1 MTLRVQ
7 PRPQRSQNDAGI
19 ASSIPAWDID
29 SRSAKAVLGTAAIG
43 LASIV
48 IATDAAEA
56 QQQAAP
62 SRLPSVQVDEPR
74 ARPVVRQR
82 TRQARPARRTTPVAA
97 RPAPAPQAAETGQQ
111 SPNTLSAGTGLSRL
125 PGTIQETPQVVN
137 VIPERIIRE
146 QNITTLDQALRNV
159 PGVTAS
165 AGEGNGGLNGDQ
177 FRVRGFDAKGDMYL
191 DGLRD
196 FGVYT
201 RDAFATEQVQVFKGP
216 SSESFGMGT
225 TGGAI
230 NQVSKTAKPGTSYY
244 VDGLLGTGVWARGT
258 FDINQQLNPTQ
269 AVRFFGM
276 VNEQKVSGRDN
287 VHSDRYGAG
296 ASFATGLGTDT
307 TWALTYLYQHND
319 RTPEYGVPMISNGPG
334 GVSTVANP
342 GRPITEFGLPRSI
355 FYGKSTDVDRTDTH
369 MLTSRFKHEVTPW
382 LTVTNDTRLGYYDRY
397 FSTSGP
403 GCDATCAS
411 SFFAGGNPVTTYVG
425 GSPTYDQESWA
436 IQNLTTAVA
445 KFNTGFIRHQMVG
458 GVDVFYAEND
468 RQYYYIAG
476 NKPGQQ
482 IRSPIFEA
490 SGYSYV
496 RNPFNTRKS
505 HGTDVGVFLGDR
517 MWFTEQFS
525 VLAGFRWDNYDV
537 SHHQTGSTGTPPVL
551 SSVTNTQAST
561 SFVTPRVSVIYEPW
575 KNQIFYGT
583 YSESASPPG
592 QFITSA
598 PATLNS
604 AQPGLEPE
612 FAKTYEAGFKL
623 SALQNRLGI
632 TGSVFQVTKD
642 NALYTDPTTGDLVAT
657 GERQRVQ
664 GIEAGLTGQI
674 TPAWNIML
682 AYALMGSEVLTST
695 TAANIGNKVQ
705 GVAHNN
711 LSLWTTYNLST
722 LINTGPGRLTAGFGV
737 FYRDEVF
744 TASANTNL
752 IPSAVSFDAML
763 SYEWDKYRVAAN
775 VYNLTNETNYDM
787 FFNNRAVLNA
797 GRTFTLTASAR
808 W

>member
-1 MTLRVQ
+1 MTLRAQ
-7 PRPQRSQNDAGI
+7 PRPQRNQDEAGI
-19 ASSIPAWDID
+19 ANSIPAWDFD

-56 QQQAAP
+56 QQQPA
-62 SRLPSVQVDEPR
+62 SQLPSVQVDEPR

-82 TRQARPARRTTPVAA
+82 ARQARPPRRTTPVAA

-125 PGTIQETPQVVN
+125 PGTIQDTPQVVN

-159 PGVTAS
+159 PGVTTAI
-165 AGEGNGGLNGDQ
+165 GEGGGGLNGDQ
-177 FRVRGFDAKGDMYL
+177 FRIRGFEAKGDMYV

-196 FGVYT
+196 FGVYV
-201 RDAFATEQVQVFKGP
+201 RDAFSTEQVQVFKGP

-230 NQVSKTAKPGTSYY
+230 NQVTKTARQGSFYAI
-244 VDGLLGTGVWARGT
+244 DGLIGTGIWGRGT
-258 FDINQQLNPTQ
+258 FDVNHQLNPTQ
-269 AVRFFGM
+269 AIRFYGM
-276 VNEQKVSGRDN
+276 VNEQKISGRDH

-307 TWALTYLYQHND
+307 TWSLNYLYQHNE

-334 GVSTVANP
+334 FTATVANP

-355 FYGKSTDVDRTDTH
+355 FYGKSTDIDRTDTH
-369 MLTSRFKHEVTPW
+369 MLTSRFKHEFAPW

-403 GCDATCAS
+403 SCDATCAA
-411 SFFAGGNPVTTYVG
+411 SFFAGGNPNTGYVG
-425 GSPTYDQESWA
+425 GSPTYDQQSWA

-445 KFNTGFIRHQMVG
+445 KFNTGFIRHEMVG
-458 GVDVFYAEND
+458 GVDVFYAKNE
-468 RQYYYIAG
+468 REGYYIAG
-476 NKPGQQ
+476 TKAPQ
-482 IRSPIFEA
+482 RVRDPVFEA

-496 RNPFNTRKS
+496 KNPFNTRRS
-505 HGTDVGVFLGDR
+505 SGTDVGVFLGDR

-525 VLAGFRWDNYDV
+525 VVAGFRWDNYDV
-537 SHHQTGSTGTPPVL
+537 DHFQTTSSGTPPVL
-551 SSVTNTQAST
+551 ATATTTQAST

-575 KNQIFYGT
+575 KNQVFYGT

-598 PATLNS
+598 PSALNPS
-604 AQPGLEPE
+604 QPDLKPE
-612 FAKTYEAGFKL
+612 MARTYEAGFKL
-623 SALQNRLGI
+623 NALQNRLGV
-632 TGSVFQVTKD
+632 TASVFQVTKN

-682 AYALMGSEVLTST
+682 AYAMMGSEILTST
-695 TAANIGNKVQ
+695 TAANIGNRVQ

-722 LINTGPGRLTAGFGV
+722 LVNTGPGRLTAGFGV

-744 TASANTNL
+744 TSSANTYL
-752 IPSAVSFDAML
+752 IPSSVSFDAML
-763 SYEWDKYRVAAN
+763 SYEWDKYRIAAN
-775 VYNLTNETNYDM
+775 VYNLTNETNYDT
-787 FFNNRAVLNA
+787 FFNNRAIPSA
-797 GRTFTLTASAR
+797 GRTITLTASAR